1 MELNWNTDLLTG
13 GIDSAMIDDE
23 VDPQLNISMYSWCNL
38 NLCKEWISSR
48 FLPTGISLI
57 AFSELPSR
65 YPA

>member
-13 GIDSAMIDDE
+13 GIDSVMIDDE
-23 VDPQLNISMYSWCNL
+23 VDAHLNISMYSRCNL

-48 FLPTGISLI
+48 LLPAGISLI
-57 AFSELPSR
+57 ALSELPSR